1 MIWRKKLNISG
12 PKTSALIVELKIQEN
27 PDCYKV
33 LRRKSSTFKGYS
45 KLALELLQSSI
56 AGGADLDAIW
66 EKHKDQFGRRK
77 KK

>member
-1 MIWRKKLNISG
+1 
-12 PKTSALIVELKIQEN
+12 
-27 PDCYKV
+27 V
-33 LRRKSSTFKGYS
+33 LRRKSSIFKGYS
-45 KLALELLQSSI
+45 KLALEQLQSSI